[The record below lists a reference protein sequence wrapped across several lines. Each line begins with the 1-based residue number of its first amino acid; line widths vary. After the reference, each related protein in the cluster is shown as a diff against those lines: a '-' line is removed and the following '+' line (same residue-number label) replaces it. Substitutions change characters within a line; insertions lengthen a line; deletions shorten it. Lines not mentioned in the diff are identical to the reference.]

1 MFLIFL
7 LRRSLGNVETVC
19 SACAATIMCKEHTS
33 SGDLN
38 PQPVYVS
45 APWVL
50 RPMGVGAFS
59 GLFIFY
65 GLIGE
70 NVGTDPVF

>member
-7 LRRSLGNVETVC
+7 LRRSLGNVETVR

-50 RPMGVGAFS
+50 RPMGAVQFGQLPKMIEQ
-59 GLFIFY
+59 G
-65 GLIGE
+65 
-70 NVGTDPVF
+70 V

>member
-1 MFLIFL
+1 
-7 LRRSLGNVETVC
+7 
-19 SACAATIMCKEHTS
+19 
-33 SGDLN
+33 
-38 PQPVYVS
+38 
-45 APWVL
+45 
-50 RPMGVGAFS
+50 MGVGAFS

>member
-1 MFLIFL
+1 
-7 LRRSLGNVETVC
+7 
-19 SACAATIMCKEHTS
+19 MCKEHTS

-45 APWVL
+45 APGVL
-50 RPMGVGAFS
+50 WPMGVGAFS

>member
-1 MFLIFL
+1 MWKL
-7 LRRSLGNVETVC
+7 C

-45 APWVL
+45 APGVL
-50 RPMGVGAFS
+50 WPMGVGAFS